1 VTTLDDDVLDYTLVR
16 RLQARVADR
25 MTTVKQEREAAGH
38 RDLEA
43 DDERQVALSLIRQ
56 AVLRHTQE
64 LISAGRDLPDPGY
77 DRRLMAAVDAAMY
90 GAGELDELL
99 RDGQVENVDINGCD
113 EVWVTYA
120 DHRGKVQ
127 GRPVAATDDDLIGMV
142 QTLAG
147 YAGLN
152 ARPFTPANP
161 QLDLRLPDGSR
172 LSAVMSAT
180 ERPVVSV
187 RRNRFPQM
195 FLPDLVRLGTVDEQ
209 TAAFLRAAVLA
220 RANIIIAGATD
231 AGKALDLDTRVPT
244 PTGWTTMG
252 ELQCGDVIFD
262 DMGAPCRVLEAH
274 PVRLDRE
281 CFEVQ
286 FSDGQKIVADA
297 DHLWAVSRR
306 CDREGHW
313 YPPDRKPGRERRRRE
328 MERLRRIE
336 AKINAVPDEIV
347 AVSTVVGAVHKNLLF
362 HIARTL
368 DPVGRDVK
376 VYRRLRR
383 GKEERLRWHVNAFS
397 RQLLL
402 KELIQRRAKEWEI
415 ADRPSTVV
423 LATKEM
429 VDSLKVGSYWNYR
442 VPVAGPLRYGR
453 KAQELDPYALGLW
466 LADGATFGAVIT
478 TADPEI
484 VAEFERLGHP
494 CRKVGR
500 RDPYNYG
507 VGNGFRTGLRH
518 AGVRGNKHIPPN
530 YLHGDV
536 EQRRALLQGLM
547 DGDGTVEPNGSVSY
561 TSTSKI
567 LADHVREL
575 VVGLGYAP
583 RQWSRP
589 AILNGKVCGTAHRIA
604 WATRDP
610 VFRLPRKLDM
620 QQLRVSDGAAAR
632 SRRLRRSIVSIREV
646 ESRPVRCITVDSP
659 SKLYLVGDSCIPTHN
674 TTLLR
679 SLVNVVQPRERI
691 ITVER
696 ALELGLRRHP
706 ELHADVVEFEE
717 VLPDADGNGG
727 ITIAE
732 LVRRTRR
739 HNPSRV
745 LVGEVLGPEVV
756 EMLSAMSQGNNG
768 SLSTIHARDAADV
781 FHKLATYAAQHEHLA
796 FEVTHALIASSID
809 FVVYIRKNPLMGD
822 RRCVAEILE
831 VTGLGEGRVAR
842 SAIFTPSPVDGRAVR
857 AADVSIMRSKQ
868 LAAQGYDDTA
878 AAWDTVSLRG
888 EGGFR

>member
-1 VTTLDDDVLDYTLVR
+1 MTTFDDDILDYTLVR

-38 RDLEA
+38 RELEA

-64 LISAGRDLPDPGY
+64 LITQGRELPDPEY
-77 DRRLMAAVDAAMY
+77 DRRLIAAVFAAMY
-90 GAGELDELL
+90 GAGPQLDELL
-99 RDGQVENVDINGCD
+99 RDGLVENVDINGCD

-120 DHRGKVQ
+120 DHRGKVR

-220 RANIIIAGATD
+220 RANLIIAGSTD
-231 AGKALDLDTRVPT
+231 AGKTA
-244 PTGWTTMG
+244 
-252 ELQCGDVIFD
+252 
-262 DMGAPCRVLEAH
+262 
-274 PVRLDRE
+274 
-281 CFEVQ
+281 
-286 FSDGQKIVADA
+286 
-297 DHLWAVSRR
+297 
-306 CDREGHW
+306 
-313 YPPDRKPGRERRRRE
+313 
-328 MERLRRIE
+328 
-336 AKINAVPDEIV
+336 
-347 AVSTVVGAVHKNLLF
+347 
-362 HIARTL
+362 TL
-368 DPVGRDVK
+368 
-376 VYRRLRR
+376 
-383 GKEERLRWHVNAFS
+383 
-397 RQLLL
+397 
-402 KELIQRRAKEWEI
+402 
-415 ADRPSTVV
+415 
-423 LATKEM
+423 
-429 VDSLKVGSYWNYR
+429 
-442 VPVAGPLRYGR
+442 
-453 KAQELDPYALGLW
+453 
-466 LADGATFGAVIT
+466 
-478 TADPEI
+478 
-484 VAEFERLGHP
+484 
-494 CRKVGR
+494 
-500 RDPYNYG
+500 
-507 VGNGFRTGLRH
+507 
-518 AGVRGNKHIPPN
+518 
-530 YLHGDV
+530 
-536 EQRRALLQGLM
+536 RAL
-547 DGDGTVEPNGSVSY
+547 
-561 TSTSKI
+561 
-567 LADHVREL
+567 
-575 VVGLGYAP
+575 
-583 RQWSRP
+583 
-589 AILNGKVCGTAHRIA
+589 
-604 WATRDP
+604 
-610 VFRLPRKLDM
+610 
-620 QQLRVSDGAAAR
+620 
-632 SRRLRRSIVSIREV
+632 
-646 ESRPVRCITVDSP
+646 
-659 SKLYLVGDSCIPTHN
+659 
-674 TTLLR
+674 
-679 SLVNVVQPRERI
+679 VNCVQPTERI

-781 FHKLATYAAQHEHLA
+781 FHKLATYAAQFEHLA

-857 AADVSIMRSKQ
+857 AADVSIMRSKL

-888 EGGFR
+888 NGGLR